1 LAYGDN
7 GIATYP
13 TPNIDPRNKNYDW
26 ILQYCKAAF
35 GDSRGYMPSAQLS
48 IGGSLKMAEIDMY
61 ALGKQPVDKYK
72 KMMSPGEPSD
82 QSWRAIDWTPPA
94 FMCKFRE
101 IAISKLLQKK
111 FDLQAYAIDPLAKS
125 EEDEH
130 FNKLK
135 VKIIA
140 REAVEQAGGNPDDFA
155 DLRHNPGEPEDL
167 EQLAI
172 YKEHGYKHAMSIQAE
187 NAFNLIFEQ
196 NDIDEIRKRYEASL
210 YDYGI
215 GALTQWIDENGM
227 TKLRAI
233 DMQRF
238 GSSFFEKQDGSDM
251 VHWFELV
258 PTYVADLAP
267 YYSKEQLDDIC
278 KKVVGKNGNPAQYAI
293 YNGFFNQ
300 SWNRFKVMV
309 MQIKFLSW
317 NDTIYKEEKD
327 GRQNTRFGK
336 SDYKNIQFLAVNK
349 KGELEEGSDSDGYFS
364 TNIDDE
370 CKGEATPKYIKS
382 TRKVSYKASWI
393 VDTDYMHDWGLRENQ
408 NRKLSS
414 WWDTDLDIQ
423 LYAWNFSKMQ
433 FSGITERLMPFEDK
447 ACMAWFNLQ
456 NLSNKLIP
464 YLINI
469 DMTTV
474 ESAFSYGKAGTKGK
488 PADVIDFVFSNFIV
502 PWRSNDLLS
511 RNPNYKPVSIE
522 ATGQLAAFAQ
532 RYEEL
537 QNTIEM
543 MRQVS
548 GMNEVTDGSTINPK
562 NLNSTNNAM
571 VEATNNAIY
580 LISDASKHL
589 LRKTADAI
597 IQKVQIAVKLGK
609 VEGYAKAL
617 GTNAVKFF
625 NISPDISLHELG
637 IFIDDAPTA
646 YQREQLW
653 NDVNIKESQGLLT
666 IGDKVLIMSCRNLKE
681 AAAILDYKIEKR
693 KQQQHQQQMQIVQQQ
708 TEGNMQVAQAT
719 EQMKQQTIQMQGQ
732 VDMQLIIIEK
742 QLEFKIEQMKKQM
755 DLQGEMVQVEGRI
768 NVSEIAAEA
777 KIISQQMAAQTDEA
791 GKNIAAQSHIM
802 GKAIDSD
809 TAIEK
814 QKIANKKPV
823 SKAKS

>member
-1 LAYGDN
+1 MAYGD

-13 TPNIDPRNKNYDW
+13 DPAIDPRSKDYKW
-26 ILQYCKAAF
+26 ILQYVRAAYK
-35 GDSRGYMPSAQLS
+35 DSLGYMPCAQMS
-48 IGGSLKMAEIDMY
+48 STGSLKMAEIDMY

-72 KMMSPGEPSD
+72 KMMSPGDPTD
-82 QSWRAIDWTPPA
+82 ASWRAIDWTVPA

-101 IAISKLLQKK
+101 IALSKLLQKK

-140 REAVEQAGGNPDDFA
+140 REAVEMAGGNPDDFVE
-155 DLRHNPGEPEDL
+155 LRHNPGEPEDL

-196 NDIDEIRKRYEASL
+196 NDIDEVRKRYETSL

-215 GALTQWIDENGM
+215 GALTQYIDENGM
-227 TKLRAI
+227 VKLRSI

-238 GSSFFEKQDGSDM
+238 GSSYFEKPDGSDM
-251 VHWFELV
+251 IHWFELI

-267 YYSKEQLDDIC
+267 YYTKEQLDDIC
-278 KKVVGKNGNPAQYAI
+278 KKALSKNGNPSVYTP

-300 SWNRFKVMV
+300 SWNRFKVTV

-336 SDYKNIQFLAVNK
+336 SDYKNKQFLSVNE
-349 KGELEEGSDSDGYFS
+349 KGSLEENDNGYFKPLL
-364 TNIDDE
+364 DG
-370 CKGEATPKYIKS
+370 GEEGAATPKYIKS
-382 TRKVSYKASWI
+382 TRKVSYKASWV
-393 VDTDYMHDWGLRENQ
+393 VDTEYMHDWGLRENQ

-433 FSGITERLMPFEDK
+433 FGGITERLMPFEDK

-474 ESAFSYGKAGTKGK
+474 ESAFAYGKGGTKGK
-488 PADVIDFVFSNFIV
+488 PSDVIDFVFSNFIV
-502 PWRSNDLLS
+502 PWRSTDLLS

-532 RYEEL
+532 RYDEL

-548 GMNEVTDGSTINPK
+548 GMNEVTDGSTVNPK
-562 NLNSTNNAM
+562 NLNSTNQAM
-571 VEATNNAIY
+571 VEATNNAIF
-580 LISDASKHL
+580 LISDADKHL
-589 LRKTADAI
+589 LRKTADAV
-597 IQKVQIAVKLGK
+597 IQKMQIAVKLGK
-609 VEGYAKAL
+609 VAGYAKAL

-625 NISPDISLHELG
+625 NINPDISLHELG

-693 KQQQHQQQMQIVQQQ
+693 KQQQHQQQLQVVQQQ
-708 TEGNMQVAQAT
+708 TDGNMQVAQMTAQL
-719 EQMKQQTIQMQGQ
+719 EQQTIQMQGQ
-732 VDMQLIIIEK
+732 VDIQKIIIEK
-742 QLEFKIEQMKKQM
+742 QLEYKIEEMKKQS
-755 DLQGEMVQVEGRI
+755 DLQGEIYQADKRLDVG
-768 NVSEIAAEA
+768 SIAAEA
-777 KIISQQMAAQTDEA
+777 KIIAQQ
-791 GKNIAAQSHIM
+791 IAAQSQEV
-802 GKAIDSD
+802 GKNIDASKHLIGKGIESE

-823 SKAKS
+823 AKAKS